1 MGFRKTDLADNE
13 IQLVEQ
19 HFIKSTDSRFAE
31 IDAAAFASKN
41 LWNAANYILRQAFI
55 HQNRIVNFKDL
66 YRTIKTTEA
75 YCSLP
80 RKVSNQVLIQLKTAW
95 SSYFKAVAAW
105 KEEPG
110 KFLGRPRL
118 PKYKHKTN
126 GRNILTYENGAIS
139 KRSLKK
145 GLIEVSSLHLA
156 IPTEHNNIS
165 QVRIVPRHGHY
176 VVEIVYITHIEPNE
190 ALDETLVAGIDLNLD
205 NLVVLASNKSGLQ
218 PLIINGRP
226 LKSLNQFYNKT
237 RAELQSHLPAG
248 QYDSNLLRAITNRRN
263 RRVKDF
269 LHKTSRQVVDKLV
282 AEKIGT
288 LVVGYNKGWKQDI
301 EIGRVNNQKFVSIPH
316 VQLVEMISYKA
327 RLVGIKVL
335 IQNESHTSKC
345 SFLDLERIGHHA
357 KYLGRRVY
365 RGLFKAADGRLI
377 HADVNGALNIIR
389 KAIPDAFPAKLDNN
403 SRGLAGIAVCP
414 VRVNVFIGPSAK

>member
-75 YCSLP
+75 YCALP

-95 SSYFKAVAAW
+95 TSYFKAVAAW
-105 KEEPG
+105 KEEPD

-176 VVEIVYITHIEPNE
+176 VVEIVYIAPIEPNE

-205 NLVVLASNKSGLQ
+205 NLVVLASNKPGLQ

-237 RAELQSHLPAG
+237 RAALQCRLRAG

-288 LVVGYNKGWKQDI
+288 LVVGYNKGWKQEI

-316 VQLVEMISYKA
+316 AQLVEMISYKA

-389 KAIPDAFPAKLDNN
+389 KAIPDAFPAKLDNV
-403 SRGLAGIAVCP
+403 RGLAGIAVCP
-414 VRVNVFIGPSAK
+414 VRVNVFIGPAAK

>member
-19 HFIKSTDSRFAE
+19 HFIKATDPRFAE

-316 VQLVEMISYKA
+316 AQLVEMISYKA

>member
-1 MGFRKTDLADNE
+1 MGFRKNDLADNE

-19 HFIKSTDSRFAE
+19 HFIKATDPRFAE

-75 YCSLP
+75 YCALP

-95 SSYFKAVAAW
+95 TSYFKAVAAW
-105 KEEPG
+105 KEEPD

-176 VVEIVYITHIEPNE
+176 VVEIVYIAPIEPNE
-190 ALDETLVAGIDLNLD
+190 TLDETLVAGIDLNLD
-205 NLVVLASNKSGLQ
+205 NLVVLASNKPGLQ

-237 RAELQSHLPAG
+237 RAALQSRLPAG

-288 LVVGYNKGWKQDI
+288 LVVGYNKGWKQEI

-316 VQLVEMISYKA
+316 AQLVEMISYKA

-389 KAIPDAFPAKLDNN
+389 KAIPDAFPAKLDNV
-403 SRGLAGIAVCP
+403 RGLAGIAVCP
-414 VRVNVFIGPSAK
+414 VRVNVFIGPAAK